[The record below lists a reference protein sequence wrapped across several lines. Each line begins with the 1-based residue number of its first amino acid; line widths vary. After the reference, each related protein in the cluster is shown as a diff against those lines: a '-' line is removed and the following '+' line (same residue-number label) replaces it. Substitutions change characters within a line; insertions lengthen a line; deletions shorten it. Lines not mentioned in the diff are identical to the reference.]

1 MRVSLAV
8 ALFMIEVSK
17 IQIKRK
23 EHKKYSFDIYSRLE
37 WKGLCVRTEMKLKL
51 GYFVFSIS
59 FVRAQL
65 PASGTDVLS
74 PFRVDDQP
82 FEPIQLQL
90 NEGVIEGRRLKVGYL
105 W

>member
-1 MRVSLAV
+1 
-8 ALFMIEVSK
+8 MIEVSK

-65 PASGTDVLS
+65 PVSGIDVLS

>member
-37 WKGLCVRTEMKLKL
+37 WKGLCVRTEMKLNSCA
-51 GYFVFSIS
+51 FI
-59 FVRAQL
+59 
-65 PASGTDVLS
+65 
-74 PFRVDDQP
+74 
-82 FEPIQLQL
+82 
-90 NEGVIEGRRLKVGYL
+90 
-105 W
+105 